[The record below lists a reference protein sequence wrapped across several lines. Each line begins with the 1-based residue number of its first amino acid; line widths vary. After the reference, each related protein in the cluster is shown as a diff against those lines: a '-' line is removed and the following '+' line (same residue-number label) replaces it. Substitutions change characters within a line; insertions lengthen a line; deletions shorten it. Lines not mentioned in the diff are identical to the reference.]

1 MVFGSCL
8 GVLDSCADMDFLEQD
23 YQTLQKNPP
32 EVNAATP
39 GKFGNTTF
47 ATIDLRAPSPGAE
60 RVFLSDPHSQVNS
73 LLAPKL
79 TDYAKKTQEQKE
91 RARAN
96 RRIRDQKKKIE
107 LKRKAEDAEALGRVQ
122 KARKEL
128 EREVTDLKSAV
139 TTMQQPVRG
148 SLQYYAHENAAL
160 KIKRAEDAKKY
171 EEAKNQAKNQAE
183 AHKEQI
189 KQLEENFK
197 KQTAAIKAQ
206 IRTAKTKHR
215 QAQEEIVVKKE
226 QHRTTLAAV
235 TQDNADFL

>member
-1 MVFGSCL
+1 MQL
-8 GVLDSCADMDFLEQD
+8 FLENWEH
-23 YQTLQKNPP
+23 YI
-32 EVNAATP
+32 
-39 GKFGNTTF
+39 F
-47 ATIDLRAPSPGAE
+47 ATIDLHAPSPGAE

-128 EREVTDLKSAV
+128 EREVTDLKSVV

-160 KIKRAEDAKKY
+160 KTKRAEDAKKY
-171 EEAKNQAKNQAE
+171 EEADKKAKNQAKNQAE
-183 AHKEQI
+183 AHKE
-189 KQLEENFK
+189 
-197 KQTAAIKAQ
+197 
-206 IRTAKTKHR
+206 
-215 QAQEEIVVKKE
+215 
-226 QHRTTLAAV
+226 
-235 TQDNADFL
+235 